1 MKSKIE
7 LRQFAANLAAHV
19 VGVTANNIIDVAKEL
34 EAYVLGGAELPE
46 TEESVNIEKWAET
59 IAKIATM
66 NNTAYCEA
74 ATASDETAEAAVAET
89 EPAHEE
95 HAEPEPAQAAPVA
108 ETPVADVQDVQ
119 QA

>member
-7 LRQFAANLAAHV
+7 LRQSAANLAAHV
-19 VGVTANNIIDVAKEL
+19 AGVTANNIIDVAKEL

-74 ATASDETAEAAVAET
+74 ATASDETAEAAVAE
-89 EPAHEE
+89 E
-95 HAEPEPAQAAPVA
+95 EPAQAAPVS
-108 ETPVADVQDVQ
+108 ETPVVNVQDVQ